1 MILETLYCRDICPAE
16 QAVPQS
22 QEYRQLTRKISEM
35 LSELETKLTKE
46 EMELVNEF
54 HTLVI
59 KANCIE
65 LETQFQYSFALGMLL
80 MKDVYELPFP
90 EKRL

>member
-1 MILETLYCRDICPAE
+1 MILETLYCGDICPAE

-46 EMELVNEF
+46 EMELVNES
-54 HTLVI
+54 
-59 KANCIE
+59 N
-65 LETQFQYSFALGMLL
+65 S
-80 MKDVYELPFP
+80 
-90 EKRL
+90 